1 MREEPLD
8 VRLRSALL
16 AGIWASSTL
25 LLTWHAAADVA
36 AGDSGEIGG
45 AAFSLGVAHPTGF
58 PLDMLVLRAFAL
70 LPLGSIAWRE
80 NIGVACIASGA
91 VTGLARLTLWLAEE
105 LGISLVGGAAIGA
118 LVASCALLGFQTFL
132 ASALAVEVYSGA
144 LLLVICAALA
154 QRSRGAVLYAWF
166 GLALAAHVTAAL
178 LMLPLLAADAISG
191 WTRRVAVP
199 RWLIA
204 RCASLTTGAL
214 LIAYLPLAARRDSA
228 FDWGD
233 PETLLG
239 LWRHLSAARIR
250 EAYAAD
256 MFANAQQGAPGLALL
271 SQLAQH
277 AWLCVP
283 ASIGLLA
290 LWRARRASALTLL
303 SVLSLDLGYAVW
315 VNPMG
320 IAERQLGHASGALL
334 ALLAGVGCAWAIRA
348 LALRSAGFAGVA
360 SCLACALAL
369 LLLVAADWPQ
379 PADGYALAER
389 YGASSPLLDLAP
401 RAVYA
406 CSTDSGCASALFAVY
421 AEGARP
427 DAAVVPA
434 QHLWD
439 RTVTRRLTGVTASD
453 RRASVPP
460 SQRRERAEQTL
471 HELMRSTQ
479 RRPLYL
485 ENLPLLAA
493 GGFGIGLDCVPW
505 VEITQRAL
513 SAGAEG
519 AERALQRLATL
530 ERARFGVR
538 GPDSAL
544 ARKLW
549 ASAHDELGKT
559 CLANGAPAAAL
570 RALQRAVELTP
581 ERAVAH
587 SNLGV
592 AFETQG
598 DLAAALRET
607 RRALELDPSRP
618 TPWLNL
624 TRLMLRTTGRAA
636 ALAVLGAAEKQ
647 VRDPRLTALRSALLA
662 PEPGAPRE
670 REREQA
676 QGVTAK

>member
-1 MREEPLD
+1 MREQPLD
-8 VRLRSALL
+8 LRLRSALL

-36 AGDSGEIGG
+36 VGDSGEIGG

-58 PLDMLVLRAFAL
+58 PLDMLLLRAFAL
-70 LPLGSIAWRE
+70 LPLGPIAWRE

-91 VTGLARLTLWLAEE
+91 VTGLARLTLWLAAE
-105 LGISLVGGAAIGA
+105 LGISLIGGAAIGA

-132 ASALAVEVYSGA
+132 VSALAVEVYSSA

-154 QRSRGAVLYAWF
+154 RRSRGAVLYAWF

-178 LMLPLLAADAISG
+178 LMLPLLAADAISC
-191 WTRRVAVP
+191 WKRRVAVP
-199 RWLIA
+199 RWLLPRA
-204 RCASLTTGAL
+204 ASLATGAL

-233 PETLLG
+233 PETLHG

-250 EAYAAD
+250 EAYADD

-271 SQLAQH
+271 TQLAQH
-277 AWLCVP
+277 AWLFLP

-303 SVLSLDLGYAVW
+303 AVLSLDLGYAVW

-334 ALLAGVGCAWAIRA
+334 ALLAGLGCAWAIRA
-348 LALRSAGFAGVA
+348 LALRSRGLAGVA
-360 SCLACALAL
+360 SCLGCALAL

-379 PADGYALAER
+379 PADGYAVAER
-389 YGASSPLLDLAP
+389 YGASSPLLHLAP
-401 RAVYA
+401 RAIYA

-421 AEGARP
+421 AEGVRP

-439 RTVTRRLTGVTASD
+439 PTVTRRLTGPAASEHS
-453 RRASVPP
+453 ALLPAA
-460 SQRRERAEQTL
+460 QRRERAERTL

-485 ENLPLLAA
+485 ENLPLSAA

-505 VEITQRAL
+505 LEVTPQTLA
-513 SAGAEG
+513 AGV
-519 AERALQRLATL
+519 AERALQRLALL
-530 ERARFGVR
+530 ERARFGAR

-544 ARKLW
+544 ARTLW

-559 CLANGAPAAAL
+559 CLANGARAAAL
-570 RALQRAVELTP
+570 RALQGAVELTP

-592 AFETQG
+592 AFESQG
-598 DLAAALRET
+598 DFAAALRET

-624 TRLMLRTTGRAA
+624 ARLMLHTTGRAA

-647 VRDPRLTALRSALLA
+647 VRDPRLTALRGALLA
-662 PEPGAPRE
+662 PEPDATRE
-670 REREQA
+670 RDQA